1 MFKKIRYLLV
11 SVCCLI
17 GGCALMGPDYEKPD
31 AHVPEE
37 WSNTVVSTNYDT
49 KNMPEL
55 AWWEEYNDPTLNQLI
70 DKALKVNNNVQIAVS
85 NLEVAQGELEQTELG
100 WVPSF
105 NLLAGLSQLP
115 NLGYPGTFL
124 AFIPEYIL
132 NIFTQIKKV
141 EFAEYGVE
149 RAEYAKDAVRLSTIG
164 MIANSYFTYLA
175 QRELYAEFVEL
186 DSTLMQLSSLITQEF
201 EIGTKNLI
209 DIQVIDAEVDA
220 IQAQLKVFE
229 HNIVISSNSLKYLIN
244 ENPGSILTDKSFTE
258 LPVSTVNYANM
269 PATVLADRP
278 DIGYAE
284 TQLKMANTAIGIA
297 TSSFLPGINLKAFI
311 SRLSNTEPAPQ
322 SGLQTPD
329 ENVFLKQAML
339 TYDFDPTMIGKI
351 STASSEYR
359 SSYYSYFNQVRLA
372 LKEVDTALSAN
383 QLYTQSYENLYS
395 SYQHIETQYDLTNQL
410 YEIGLDSL
418 IQALY
423 VKVKLQELK
432 IELTQNKL
440 QQLLTVVALYQNLGG
455 GYLHDTKDN
464 NESKDKKE

>member
-1 MFKKIRYLLV
+1 M
-11 SVCCLI
+11 S
-17 GGCALMGPDYEKPD
+17 GCALMGPDYEKPD
-31 AHVPEE
+31 ANVPDE
-37 WSNTVVSTNYDT
+37 WANTVINADYET
-49 KNMPEL
+49 KNLPDL
-55 AWWEEYNDPTLNQLI
+55 AWWEAYNDPTLNQLI
-70 DKALKVNNNVQIAVS
+70 EKALKVNNNVQIAIS
-85 NLEVAQGELEQTELG
+85 NVEVAQGELEQTELG

-124 AFIPEYIL
+124 AFIPEYVL

-141 EFAEYGVE
+141 EFAEFGVE
-149 RAEYAKDAVRLSTIG
+149 RAKYAKNAVRLSTIG
-164 MIANSYFTYLA
+164 MVANSYFTYLA
-175 QRELYAEFVEL
+175 QKQLYAEFIEL
-186 DSTLMQLSSLITQEF
+186 DATLKQLSSLITQEL

-209 DIQVIDAEVDA
+209 DVETIDAEVQA
-220 IQAQLKVFE
+220 IQAQMKIFK

-244 ENPGSILTDKSFTE
+244 ENPGVILSDKSFSN
-258 LPVSTVNYANM
+258 LPISTINYANM
-269 PATVLADRP
+269 PSTVLADRP

-311 SRLSNTEPAPQ
+311 SRLSNTDPAPQ
-322 SGLQTPD
+322 SGIQAPD
-329 ENVFLKQAML
+329 ESVFLKQAML
-339 TYDFDPTMIGKI
+339 TYNFDPTMIGKI

-359 SSYYSYFNQVRLA
+359 SSYYNYFNTVRLA
-372 LKEVDTALSAN
+372 LRDVDTALSAN
-383 QLYTQSYENLYS
+383 QLYTESYEHLYA
-395 SYQHIETQYDLTNQL
+395 SYEHIETRYDLTKQL

-440 QQLLTVVALYQNLGG
+440 QQLLSVVSLYQNLGG
-455 GYLHDTKDN
+455 GYLHKADDEQT
-464 NESKDKKE
+464 ESKEKE